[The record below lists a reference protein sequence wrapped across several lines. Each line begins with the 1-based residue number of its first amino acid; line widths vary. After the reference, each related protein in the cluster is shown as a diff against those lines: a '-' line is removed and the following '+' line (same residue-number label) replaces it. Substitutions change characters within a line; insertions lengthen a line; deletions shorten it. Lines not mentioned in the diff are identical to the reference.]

1 MSDLATAV
9 ATALAGPPSVGV
21 EKVVPVGGGCISEV
35 ARVVLDDGRW
45 VFAKSGAGTPDGLLA
60 AEADGLRW
68 LAAGLAGA
76 SGTRVPAVLA
86 LTADVLVTEWIE
98 PGPRREGTDEA
109 LGHGLAHL
117 HKAGASGFG
126 GARDGF
132 IGTLVQRN
140 APGAGDWP
148 TFWLTHRVEP
158 LAGLARERGALPPR
172 APALVG
178 RLADRLEALS
188 GPPEA
193 AARLHGDLWWG
204 NVHVDAHGQ
213 PWLIDPAAYGGHREA
228 DLAMLALFGGL
239 PPAFVAAYDATW
251 PLADGWRDRLGLW
264 QLEPLL
270 VHAVL
275 FGGGYGASALA
286 VLERWV

>member
-1 MSDLATAV
+1 VSDLAAAV
-9 ATALAGPPSVGV
+9 ETALADPEPVAV
-21 EKVVPVGGGCISEV
+21 ERVVVVGGGCISDV
-35 ARVVLDDGRW
+35 ARAMLHDGRS
-45 VFAKSGAGTPDGLLA
+45 VLVKSAAGTPDGLLA

-68 LAAGLAGA
+68 LAAGLTG
-76 SGTRVPAVLA
+76 SPGIRVPAVLA
-86 LTADVLVTEWIE
+86 LTADVLVTEWVE
-98 PGPRREGTDEA
+98 PGRRREGTDEA

-117 HKAGASGFG
+117 HRAGAPTFG
-126 GARDGF
+126 GPRDGF

-148 TFWLTHRVEP
+148 TFWLTHRIEP
-158 LAGLARERGALPPR
+158 LAALAYDRGALPPR

-178 RLADRLEALS
+178 RLANRLESLA
-188 GPPEA
+188 GPPEGP
-193 AARLHGDLWWG
+193 ARLHGDLWWG
-204 NVHVDAHGQ
+204 NVHVDDEGE

-239 PPAFVAAYDATW
+239 PPAFVAAYENTS
-251 PLADGWRDRLGLW
+251 PLGDGWRERLGLW

-270 VHAVL
+270 VHSAL

-286 VLERWV
+286 VLDRWA